1 MERFDVA
8 IVGAGPAGS
17 SAAIYLARKGYSVAL
32 LDKEQFPREKLC
44 GDFLNPVNWPVL
56 RDLEIA
62 REVLA
67 CPHEKVTTFRFTSF
81 SGEEAEVPLP
91 GSEDGTLFG
100 LGVRRFDLDY
110 VLLKKGESEGAALFQ
125 ECRLT
130 DLKREARSWLLRFD
144 RINEGLRARAL
155 IG

>member
-1 MERFDVA
+1 MEHFDVA

-17 SAAIYLARKGYSVAL
+17 SAAITLARKGYSVAL

-44 GDFLNPVNWPVL
+44 GDFLNPINWPLL
-56 RDLEIA
+56 RELEID

-67 CPHEKVTTFRFTSF
+67 RPHEKVTTFRFTSF

-91 GSEDGTLFG
+91 ESEDGTLFG

-110 VLLKKGESEGAALFQ
+110 VL
-125 ECRLT
+125 
-130 DLKREARSWLLRFD
+130 
-144 RINEGLRARAL
+144 
-155 IG
+155 

>member
-56 RDLEIA
+56 RDLEID

-67 CPHEKVTTFRFTSF
+67 C
-81 SGEEAEVPLP
+81 
-91 GSEDGTLFG
+91 
-100 LGVRRFDLDY
+100 
-110 VLLKKGESEGAALFQ
+110 
-125 ECRLT
+125 LT
-130 DLKREARSWLLRFD
+130 KR
-144 RINEGLRARAL
+144 
-155 IG
+155 